1 MGSPALGSHSV
12 VSISIWVQT
21 SSTQVLAMIFL
32 LALVSSGLASP
43 IEYEAKN
50 AELRALL
57 ESGGPADLT
66 GSWTPNLTPEVKFA
80 TKFFIDQYNTVE
92 LGGLEQL
99 QAKQIPNAYIA
110 DTPEVAAAKE
120 AFLKA
125 FEDAEMGKLAEIV
138 PVNNDLQAGQISS
151 AYIDDTED
159 VAVAKAAHM
168 TAVEEAA
175 AAAAMEPTEVKM
187 ATPVVYQHQQPLIY
201 YQIPH
206 YLPYNFVLG
215 R

>member
-1 MGSPALGSHSV
+1 
-12 VSISIWVQT
+12 
-21 SSTQVLAMIFL
+21 MIFL

-57 ESGGPADLT
+57 ESGGPADIG
-66 GSWTPNLTPEVKFA
+66 GSWTPNLTPEVKAA
-80 TKFFIDQYNTVE
+80 TKFFIDQFNTVE

-99 QAKQIPNAYIA
+99 QARQIPNSYIA

-120 AFLKA
+120 AFLTKFKA
-125 FEDAEMGKLAEIV
+125 AEMGAHAEMA
-138 PVNNDLQAGQISS
+138 PVNNDLQAGQIAS
-151 AYIDDTED
+151 AYIDETED
-159 VAVAKAAHM
+159 VITAKAAHM

-175 AAAAMEPTEVKM
+175 AAAAMGPTEVKM
-187 ATPVVYQHQQPLIY
+187 ATPVVFHHQPMMY

-206 YLPYNFVLG
+206 YLPIYNGFG